1 MKTIF
6 FKISILFFVLSFS
19 NVHSE
24 NLLPMSVLSRDITNY
39 QNFLIEQ
46 NKSVL
51 EIDSLESQYSNR
63 NIACIVIIMQAL
75 HKGGYPAKLSIIKAP
90 NYARELSMVKNGHS
104 VIMHQDTWNTAFDNN
119 SVYKSSEIIPRGKFV
134 KGFYVKESDKKMYGV
149 RNLEDLKPF
158 TSVSNSRWE
167 VDWATLE
174 KIGLRNLY
182 TTAKKEYMIK
192 MVLFRDIDFTLQ
204 EFTSSKDLSY
214 ETENGKLIPVPGIKI
229 ALEGS
234 RHFMVSKKHPNG
246 NEVFQ
251 ALEKGIKIL
260 RSEGTIDRYLTEAGF
275 YREQVAEWKTIN

>member
-1 MKTIF
+1 MISLLLVF
-6 FKISILFFVLSFS
+6 FCSLVQA
-19 NVHSE
+19 E
-24 NLLPMSVLSRDITNY
+24 NLLSMSVLSRDITNY
-39 QNFLIEQ
+39 HNFLIEQ

-51 EIDSLESQYSNR
+51 DIESLESEYSNR

-75 HKGGYPAKLSIIKAP
+75 HKGGYPAKLLIIKAP

-104 VIMHQDTWNTAFDNN
+104 VIMHQDAWDTAFDNN
-119 SVYKSSEIIPRGKFV
+119 SVYKSSEIIPRGNFV

-167 VDWATLE
+167 IDWATLE
-174 KIGLRNLY
+174 KIGLRSLS
-182 TTAKKEYMIK
+182 TTPTKESMIK

-214 ETENGKLIPVPGIKI
+214 ETEQGKLIPVPGIKI
-229 ALEGS
+229 ALDGS
-234 RHFMVSKKHPNG
+234 RHFMVSKKHKNG
-246 NEVFQ
+246 KEVFQ

-275 YREQVAEWKTIN
+275 YREQVADWKTINFDD